1 MKNLKFNRL
10 LVMSDT
16 LKAGNQFQ
24 FQNKLNLIKATDN
37 SVGKS
42 TLVKLIFWTLGCD
55 PYFDS
60 TWNNFDCKAK
70 LHFSIDTI
78 DYNVYR
84 YKNQIKFQ
92 TEDEEVVEYDK
103 ISGDYSLMLNQLLD
117 FKVLLPNKKT
127 NELESPPPAYYFTPY
142 YIDQKKSW
150 SEAWNNFERLAQY
163 ASWKSSV
170 IGFHIGTLPPE
181 YFTIQEEIYGNKNQ
195 LSELDEE
202 LNKLDTA
209 TEIINSYA
217 PETNST
223 IIESKFMEMTSEIKE
238 TLSSLAQDQEEL
250 LDKITIYQGD
260 KSYLSQQIQISKN
273 IINQLEKDYQFA
285 VENVDFDTFECPLC
299 GVEHENSVVNRS
311 SILTDK
317 QNAEE
322 QLLNLESENQK
333 LETKIDKSNK
343 KLADARIAIRTLNE
357 KYQINVNDDKN
368 VYTNII
374 ETIASNS
381 LRDKIRESRDVKIIK
396 EKELKKDNRVLRRQQ
411 KELDTEE
418 RRETLDT
425 FFNSQFSKYVKSL
438 DAESVNISNIN
449 KPSDHAKIVKE
460 GGAADGNRA
469 VLGYYI
475 TIFRMIQEFGS
486 EVVSP
491 FVIDTPNQ
499 NEQSLDNYD
508 KVIKLIGTELSN
520 SQIFLCAM
528 ENDQIAS
535 LETDANII
543 ELTKDKILLKEKYK
557 LVKDQM

>member
-42 TLVKLIFWTLGCD
+42 TLVKLIFWTLGCE

-70 LHFSIDTI
+70 LLFNIDTI
-78 DYNVYR
+78 NYSVYR
-84 YKNQIKFQ
+84 HKNQLKFQ
-92 TEDEEVVEYDK
+92 IEDDEIVEYDK
-103 ISGDYSLMLNQLLD
+103 ISGDYSVMLNRLLD
-117 FKVLLPNKKT
+117 FKVLLPNKKS
-127 NELESPPPAYYFTPY
+127 NVLESPPPAYYFTPY

-163 ASWKSSV
+163 ANWKTSV
-170 IGFHIGTLPPE
+170 IGFHIGTLTPE
-181 YFTIQEEIYGNKNQ
+181 YFTIQEEIFENKGQ
-195 LSELDEE
+195 LSELDEA

-217 PETNST
+217 PETNTT
-223 IIESKFMEMTSEIKE
+223 IVEAKFMEMTSEIKE
-238 TLSSLAQDQEEL
+238 NLSSLAKDQEEL
-250 LDKITIYQGD
+250 LDKITNYQSD
-260 KSYLSQQIQISKN
+260 KSYLLQQIQISKN
-273 IINQLEKDYQFA
+273 IIYQLENDYQFA

-299 GVEHENSVVNRS
+299 GVEHDNSVVNRS

-317 QNAEE
+317 QKAEE
-322 QLLNLESENQK
+322 QLINLDSDKQK
-333 LETKIDKSNK
+333 LEIKISKSNL
-343 KLADARIAIRTLNE
+343 KLTEARNTIRLLNE
-357 KYQINVNDDKN
+357 KYQVNANDDKN

-381 LRDKIRESRDVKIIK
+381 LRDKIKESQEVKIIE
-396 EKELKKDNRVLRRQQ
+396 EKGLKKENRALRKQQ
-411 KELDTEE
+411 KELDTEA
-418 RRETLDT
+418 RRERLDT
-425 FFNSQFSKYVKSL
+425 FFNSQFSKYVKLL

-508 KVIKLIGTELSN
+508 KIIKLISTELSK

-535 LETDANII
+535 LENEANII
-543 ELTKDKILLKEKYK
+543 QLTKDKLLLKENYE

>member
-60 TWNNFDCKAK
+60 TWKNFDCKAK
-70 LHFSIDTI
+70 LLFSIDTI
-78 DYNVYR
+78 DYSVYR

-92 TEDEEVVEYDK
+92 TEDGKLVEYDK
-103 ISGDYSLMLNQLLD
+103 ISGDYSLMLNGLLD
-117 FKVLLPNKKT
+117 FKVLLPNKKS
-127 NELESPPPAYYFTPY
+127 NKLESPPPAYYFTPY

-163 ASWKSSV
+163 ASWKMSV
-170 IGFHIGTLPPE
+170 IGFHIGTLTPE
-181 YFTIQEEIYGNKNQ
+181 YFTIQEKLYENKGQ

-209 TEIINSYA
+209 TEIINSYV

-223 IIESKFMEMTSEIKE
+223 IVESKFMEMTAEIKE
-238 TLSSLAQDQEEL
+238 NLSSLAKDQEEL
-250 LDKITIYQGD
+250 LDKITFYQGD
-260 KSYLSQQIQISKN
+260 KSYLSQQIQISRS
-273 IINQLEKDYQFA
+273 IISQLEKDYQFA
-285 VENVDFDTFECPLC
+285 VENVDFETFECPLC
-299 GVEHENSVVNRS
+299 GIEHENSVVNRS

-317 QNAEE
+317 QIAEE
-322 QLLNLESENQK
+322 QLINLESENQK
-333 LETKIDKSNK
+333 LETKIAKSNL
-343 KLADARIAIRTLNE
+343 KLTEARNAIRRLNE
-357 KYQINVNDDKN
+357 KYQVSAIDDKN

-381 LRDKIRESRDVKIIK
+381 LRDKIRGSQDVKIIK
-396 EKELKKDNRVLRRQQ
+396 EKELKKDNRDLRKQQ

-418 RRETLDT
+418 RREKLDT
-425 FFNSQFSKYVKSL
+425 FFNSQFSKYVKLL

-528 ENDQIAS
+528 ENEQIAS
-535 LETDANII
+535 LESEANII
-543 ELTKDKILLKEKYK
+543 ELTKDKLLLKENYE
-557 LVKDQM
+557 LVKSQM

>member
-1 MKNLKFNRL
+1 
-10 LVMSDT
+10 MSDT

-60 TWNNFDCKAK
+60 TWKNFDCKAK
-70 LHFSIDTI
+70 LLFSIDTI
-78 DYNVYR
+78 DYSVYR

-92 TEDEEVVEYDK
+92 TEDGKLVEYDK
-103 ISGDYSLMLNQLLD
+103 ISGDYSLMLNGLLD
-117 FKVLLPNKKT
+117 FKVLLPNKKS
-127 NELESPPPAYYFTPY
+127 NKLESPPPAYYFTPY

-163 ASWKSSV
+163 ASWKMSV
-170 IGFHIGTLPPE
+170 IGFHIGTLTPE
-181 YFTIQEEIYGNKNQ
+181 YFTIQEKLYENKGQ

-209 TEIINSYA
+209 TEIINSYV

-223 IIESKFMEMTSEIKE
+223 IVESKFMEMTAEIKE
-238 TLSSLAQDQEEL
+238 NLSSLAKDQEEL
-250 LDKITIYQGD
+250 LDKITFYQGD
-260 KSYLSQQIQISKN
+260 KSYLSQQIQISRS
-273 IINQLEKDYQFA
+273 IISQLEKDYQFA
-285 VENVDFDTFECPLC
+285 VENVDFETFECPLC
-299 GVEHENSVVNRS
+299 GIEHENSVVNRS

-317 QNAEE
+317 QIAEE
-322 QLLNLESENQK
+322 QLINLESENQK
-333 LETKIDKSNK
+333 LETKIAKSNL
-343 KLADARIAIRTLNE
+343 KLTEARNAIRRLNE
-357 KYQINVNDDKN
+357 KYQVSAIDDKN

-381 LRDKIRESRDVKIIK
+381 LRDKIRGSQDVKIIK
-396 EKELKKDNRVLRRQQ
+396 EKELKKDNRDLRKQQ

-418 RRETLDT
+418 RREKLDT
-425 FFNSQFSKYVKSL
+425 FFNSQFSKYVKLL

-528 ENDQIAS
+528 ENEQIAS
-535 LETDANII
+535 LESEANII
-543 ELTKDKILLKEKYK
+543 ELTKDKLLLKENYE
-557 LVKDQM
+557 LVKSQM